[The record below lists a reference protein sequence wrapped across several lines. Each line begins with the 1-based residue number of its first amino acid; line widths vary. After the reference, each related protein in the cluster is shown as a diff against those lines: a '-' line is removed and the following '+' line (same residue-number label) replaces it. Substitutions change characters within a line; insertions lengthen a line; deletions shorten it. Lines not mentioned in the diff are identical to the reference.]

1 MSDNQLEVKR
11 DIQVDQQLLT
21 FQLQGELFGL
31 EILKVKELIEYN
43 GITKVP
49 MVPDYIRGVI
59 NLRGSVVPV
68 VDLLYL
74 FSKQPSQITKKS
86 CIIIVEDSSGD
97 IESYTGILV
106 DNVNEVIDVSGKDIE
121 PPPAF
126 GTNLRTKFILGMAK
140 VGDEIIILLD
150 MEYLLS
156 FDELSN
162 LSQFDFKSLYEQT
175 KANVPAEA

>member
-1 MSDNQLEVKR
+1 MSESKQLEIKR
-11 DIQVDQQLLT
+11 DIHVDQQILT
-21 FQLQGELFGL
+21 FQLKGELFGL
-31 EILKVKELIEYN
+31 EILKVKELLEYN

-68 VDLLYL
+68 VDMLYL
-74 FSKQPSQITKKS
+74 FSKTPSEITKKS
-86 CIIIVEDSSGD
+86 CIIIVENAGD
-97 IESYTGILV
+97 DGDSYTGILV

-126 GTNLRTKFILGMAK
+126 GNNLKTKFILGMAK
-140 VGDEIIILLD
+140 VGDEIVILLD

-156 FDELSN
+156 FDELSS
-162 LSQFDFKSLYEQT
+162 LTQYDFKSLYEQQSGN
-175 KANVPAEA
+175 A

>member
-1 MSDNQLEVKR
+1 MSNNQLEVKK
-11 DIQVDQQLLT
+11 DIQYDQQLLT

-74 FSKQPSQITKKS
+74 FSKTPSQITKKS
-86 CIIIVEDSSGD
+86 CIIIVESMMGEGS
-97 IESYTGILV
+97 EAWTGILV

-126 GTNLRTKFILGMAK
+126 GTNIRTKFILGMAK
-140 VGDEIIILLD
+140 VGEEIIILLD

-156 FDELSN
+156 FDELAG
-162 LSQFDFKSLYEQT
+162 LSQFDFKSLYDQA
-175 KANVPAEA
+175 KGNSPS